1 MGSHHYSAMEC
12 EFSPGKCTFGMKKK
26 SDGQEQTVK
35 MTWWGY
41 SDNEGSDY
49 RFSVSIKEG
58 DTLVG
63 YAAYR
68 GYGYINWTSSYGY
81 QEFELLNKLK
91 LKTTLVGR
99 NLEVPPN
106 GQVSTMMG
114 SKGEAQSFLELLDSK
129 IQKVIKNEELWN
141 YDEGTPKSPETFW
154 LAFSGFWLKYSLFKG
169 EIP

>member
-1 MGSHHYSAMEC
+1 
-12 EFSPGKCTFGMKKK
+12 MKKK

-68 GYGYINWTSSYGY
+68 DYCYINWTSS
-81 QEFELLNKLK
+81 K
-91 LKTTLVGR
+91 
-99 NLEVPPN
+99 
-106 GQVSTMMG
+106 
-114 SKGEAQSFLELLDSK
+114 KGWV
-129 IQKVIKNEELWN
+129 QKNN
-141 YDEGTPKSPETFW
+141 YFRGLFPQRGGATPHS
-154 LAFSGFWLKYSLFKG
+154 
-169 EIP
+169 